1 MLTIRKAQIDI
12 MMQDKKATASLLIAR
27 KLRETGPFFQHY
39 TDMQLQHWVSRQ
51 IDYLA
56 DLNIHEKDNVHSI
69 IDIIALYGGKFERC
83 ADPSWALSII
93 ENLTHHE
100 GIRAILLQRAH
111 KAYLKQFKVA

>member
-1 MLTIRKAQIDI
+1 MLTIRQRQIDA
-12 MMQDKKATASLLIAR
+12 MMLDKKATAALLIAR
-27 KLRETGPFFQHY
+27 KLQETGTFFQHY

-56 DLNIHEKDNVHSI
+56 ALNIHEKNNVQSI
-69 IDIIALYGGKFERC
+69 IDIIALYGEKFERC

-111 KAYLKQFKVA
+111 KSYLKRLT